1 MLDWFEKEAPIRKKF
16 SALLIIYTVISLFG
30 LAGTCLA
37 AFGIASAPV
46 AIGLG
51 LTSLAAVITITLVAT
66 DRICRPY
73 VNTVVRMEALADGD
87 TEAPFEYPDY
97 KDCVGRMTRAMAA
110 FRDNAV
116 QVRRSK
122 EAQELVVT
130 SLKGAMSAL
139 ADNKLNCQIL
149 EAFPGAYEELREDFN
164 RAVAALAD
172 AMQSV
177 RQTTQTV
184 MTGASEIHSASDDLA
199 RRNEQQAASV
209 EETSAA
215 LNQVTLGVNTM
226 AHSASEV
233 QKSISQTHE
242 EASTGGAVVEQ
253 AVEAMAAIA
262 KSADEIGQIVGL
274 IDAIAFQTNLLALN
288 AGVEAARAG
297 DAGKG
302 FAVVATEVR
311 ALAQRSAD
319 AARDIRT
326 LISTSSEQVKLGV
339 NLVGQTG
346 SVLSGIVSRV
356 GDINTEVA
364 EIASNAHSQ
373 AVSLQQV
380 NTAVA
385 DVDRVTQQNAA
396 MVEEATAAARSLS
409 HEARELANVV
419 QRFDTGTQSVNRPM
433 RAPAVGSFAQPHR
446 PADQYQSV
454 GNAALKVVGSH
465 DWSEF

>member
-1 MLDWFEKEAPIRKKF
+1 MLDWFEKDAPIRKKF
-16 SALLIIYTVISLFG
+16 DTLLIIYTGISLAGLISTVLAEFG
-30 LAGTCLA
+30 LLSGT
-37 AFGIASAPV
+37 V
-46 AIGLG
+46 AIGMG
-51 LTSLAAVITITLVAT
+51 IFALAAVITTTLVAK

-87 TEAPFEYPDY
+87 TETPFAYSDY
-97 KDCVGRMTRAMAA
+97 QDCVGRMTRAMAS
-110 FRDNAV
+110 FRQNALE
-116 QVRRSK
+116 VRRAK
-122 EAQELVVT
+122 ESQELVVM

-139 ADNKLNCQIL
+139 AENKLNCQIR
-149 EAFPGAYEELREDFN
+149 ETFPGTYEELRTDFN
-164 RAVAALAD
+164 RAVTSLSEAIH
-172 AMQSV
+172 SV
-177 RQTTQTV
+177 NQTTQTV

-226 AHSASEV
+226 AQSASAV
-233 QKSISQTHE
+233 QESISRTHE

-326 LISTSSEQVKLGV
+326 LISTSSEQVKSGV
-339 NLVGQTG
+339 NLVGQAGT
-346 SVLSGIVSRV
+346 VLSGIVNRV
-356 GDINTEVA
+356 GDINHQVA
-364 EIASNAHSQ
+364 EIASNAHDQ
-373 AVSLQQV
+373 AVSLQKV

-409 HEARELANVV
+409 QEAHELANVI
-419 QRFDTGTQSVNRPM
+419 QRFDTGSHNVSQAT
-433 RAPAVGSFAQPHR
+433 RAPKMRSSAQSHR
-446 PADQYQSV
+446 PADQYQSI
-454 GNAALKVVGSH
+454 GNAALKVVGSD